1 MQDKLYAVYI
11 LASRQ
16 NTAIY
21 TGVTSLL
28 KQRVFQH
35 KSHFVE
41 GFTKTYHVDKLV
53 YYETTGDVI
62 SAIDREKQFKSWSR
76 KMKIELIECMNPDW
90 RDVYDE
96 I

>member
-16 NTAIY
+16 NIAIY
-21 TGVTSLL
+21 TGVTSQL

-41 GFTKTYHVDKLV
+41 DFTKTYHIDKLV
-53 YYETTGDVI
+53 YYEITGDVM
-62 SAIDREKQFKSWSR
+62 SAITREKQIKSWSR
-76 KMKIELIECMNPDW
+76 KKKNELIESMNPEW
-90 RDVYDE
+90 RDLYDE